1 MKIQSKILVLTVV
14 ISCFLTTNA
23 FASGIVPCGQRYDDA
38 NTAINE
44 QADCTLCHFFVLV
57 DSSIDFLLVDIA
69 PPLALLMLVVGGGMF
84 ILASGNPQTITRAKK
99 VITSTLIGVAIIYGA
114 YTIVGLFLQ
123 SIGLSDWAL
132 TEYSDWWET
141 GMFEVACDVTMTDGF
156 NPNTVNR
163 DIGPEDIV
171 GDDIE
176 DDTIGRIDAPADD
189 IPKIKSY
196 DLSEMMNAWGPVG
209 PDHPSDHNDDGV
221 VDRQDEIILREE
233 L

>member
-1 MKIQSKILVLTVV
+1 MKIQSKILILTVV

-23 FASGIVPCGQRYDDA
+23 FAAGIVPCGQRYDDA

-69 PPLALLMLVVGGGMF
+69 PPLALLMIVIGGGMF

-141 GMFEVACDVTMTDGF
+141 GMFEVACDVPMTDGVD
-156 NPNTVNR
+156 PNAADR

-171 GDDIE
+171 GDDAPA
-176 DDTIGRIDAPADD
+176 DGTGGDDAPVDD

-209 PDHPSDHNDDGV
+209 PDHPSDFNDDGI
-221 VDRQDEIILREE
+221 VDRQDEIILRGG